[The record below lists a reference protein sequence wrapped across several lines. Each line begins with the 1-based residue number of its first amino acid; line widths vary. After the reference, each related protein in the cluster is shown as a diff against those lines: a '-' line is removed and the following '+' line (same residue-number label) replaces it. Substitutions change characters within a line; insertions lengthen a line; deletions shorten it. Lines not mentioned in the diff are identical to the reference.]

1 MLRKVETLGEW
12 GFPYSLIEDREDCVI
27 VDIPETYTRIE
38 PVLEDDV
45 PVVEEVGVDENG
57 NPIYQ
62 QVMQEVVY
70 EVDVENVG
78 VEASWEEVR
87 TLWHFDLLIDGVVY
101 SWSGRDGTVKMGI
114 DVDGVLGIVKYRPV
128 VVNGKVGGNVKR
140 VICPRFEPL
149 CVVDGHLQVGGSYSR
164 DATFVGSRTG
174 QLCRLGDVMRI
185 HGEDIYP
192 VWLPEV
198 GDGDEV
204 VME

>member
-1 MLRKVETLGEW
+1 MLRKVEAIGEW
-12 GFPYSLIEDREDCVI
+12 DFPYSLIEDREDCVI

-87 TLWHFDLLIDGVVY
+87 SIWHFDLLIDGVVY

-114 DVDGVLGIVKYRPV
+114 DVDGMLCIVT
-128 VVNGKVGGNVKR
+128 GKQIGRAHV
-140 VICPRFEPL
+140 
-149 CVVDGHLQVGGSYSR
+149 
-164 DATFVGSRTG
+164 
-174 QLCRLGDVMRI
+174 
-185 HGEDIYP
+185 
-192 VWLPEV
+192 
-198 GDGDEV
+198 
-204 VME
+204 

>member
-87 TLWHFDLLIDGVVY
+87 SIWHFDLLIDGVVY

-114 DVDGVLGIVKYRPV
+114 DVDGVIGVVSYRPV
-128 VVNGKVGGNVKR
+128 LVNGKVNGNIKK
-140 VICPRFEPL
+140 VIRPRFEPL
-149 CVVDGHLQVGGSYSR
+149 CVVDGHLQVGGSCSR
-164 DATFVGSRTG
+164 DATFVGAKTG
-174 QLCRLGDVMRI
+174 TICRLGDVMRI
-185 HGEDIYP
+185 HGEEMYP
-192 VWLPEV
+192 VWLPEE